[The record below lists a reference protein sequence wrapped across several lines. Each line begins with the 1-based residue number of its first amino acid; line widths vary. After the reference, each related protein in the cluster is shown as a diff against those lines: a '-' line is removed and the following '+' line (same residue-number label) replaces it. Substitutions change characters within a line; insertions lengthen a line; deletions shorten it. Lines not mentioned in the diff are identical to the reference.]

1 MAFENG
7 IIRADPMSHRPVE
20 LWKKY
25 LRQVRV
31 CNCNLQ
37 FALLFTTCFT
47 ICIGRNCEPAK
58 VLRLDTPIHP
68 DKVRFVC
75 ISDTHEKMDEVL
87 DLIPDGDILIHAGD
101 FTEAGDVSSVIKFNQ
116 QIGKLPHKV
125 KIVIAGN
132 HELGFEDG
140 EEMSDRQLAGLSM
153 LGIGKAYEL
162 LTNCIYLCDRL
173 IEKVFVYGIK
183 IYGAPWHPMP
193 GYSFYRQRGQALLQK
208 WNQIPS
214 KTDVLITHTPP
225 LGHGDFNSWTK
236 LGGMLAG
243 CAVVYF
249 FNIVQLVAKYS
260 GIPYHVFGHI
270 HQQHGC
276 TTNGVTT
283 FINASTCDHKLRT
296 EYDPIIFDIPLPYG
310 RSKDELYKNQYSIF
324 LLQKMKKIEY
334 KAGYYFS

>member
-1 MAFENG
+1 MALENG

-25 LRQVRV
+25 LRQVR
-31 CNCNLQ
+31 
-37 FALLFTTCFT
+37 
-47 ICIGRNCEPAK
+47 
-58 VLRLDTPIHP
+58 
-68 DKVRFVC
+68 FVC
-75 ISDTHEKMDEVL
+75 ISDTHEKMDEIL
-87 DLIPDGDILIHAGD
+87 DLIPDGDVLIHAGD
-101 FTEAGDVSSVIKFNQ
+101 FTEA
-116 QIGKLPHKV
+116 GKLPHKV

-173 IEKVFVYGIK
+173 IEVYGIK

-225 LGHGDFNSWTK
+225 LGHGDFNAWTK

-243 CAVVYF
+243 CA
-249 FNIVQLVAKYS
+249 
-260 GIPYHVFGHI
+260 GIMFLD
-270 HQQHGC
+270 
-276 TTNGVTT
+276 T
-283 FINASTCDHKLRT
+283 FINNTAALQMLRT
-296 EYDPIIFDIPLPYG
+296 EYDPIIFDMPLPYG
-310 RSKDELYKNQYSIF
+310 RSKDEVIVL
-324 LLQKMKKIEY
+324 
-334 KAGYYFS
+334 